1 MRYVARSGALRGRG
15 RIDGSVEAQQ
25 AITYGSQALT
35 ADESHAPE
43 PDTDHRAWLALGDK
57 CTSIADMDG
66 YQFLPT
72 SHSIRAYLAV
82 LYRL

>member
-1 MRYVARSGALRGRG
+1 MGPAPSKQCTAVVTIVSQLVTKSGRVPVGK
-15 RIDGSVEAQQ
+15 
-25 AITYGSQALT
+25 
-35 ADESHAPE
+35 
-43 PDTDHRAWLALGDK
+43 RAGA
-57 CTSIADMDG
+57 ADMDG

>member
-1 MRYVARSGALRGRG
+1 MAARIA
-15 RIDGSVEAQQ
+15 
-25 AITYGSQALT
+25 
-35 ADESHAPE
+35 
-43 PDTDHRAWLALGDK
+43 
-57 CTSIADMDG
+57 ADMDG

>member
-1 MRYVARSGALRGRG
+1 MHPSLTP
-15 RIDGSVEAQQ
+15 
-25 AITYGSQALT
+25 IT
-35 ADESHAPE
+35 E
-43 PDTDHRAWLALGDK
+43 RAWRSAI
-57 CTSIADMDG
+57 SAQVSADMDG

>member
-1 MRYVARSGALRGRG
+1 MRRAHEGSGAKKYRNR
-15 RIDGSVEAQQ
+15 RPSARDQPNDGTLPENASHSVSGARRRR
-25 AITYGSQALT
+25 AHNSADT
-35 ADESHAPE
+35 A
-43 PDTDHRAWLALGDK
+43 
-57 CTSIADMDG
+57 G